1 MHRLKKFLMEIDWRW
16 DYYFVIFL
24 FSPKKVNRYHRYMI
38 EKWGERYTGEK
49 KS

>member
-1 MHRLKKFLMEIDWRW
+1 MNKLKQFLTEIDWRF

-24 FSPKKVNRYHRYMI
+24 YNPNKVNRYHRYMI
-38 EKWGERYTGEK
+38 EKWGDRYTGEN